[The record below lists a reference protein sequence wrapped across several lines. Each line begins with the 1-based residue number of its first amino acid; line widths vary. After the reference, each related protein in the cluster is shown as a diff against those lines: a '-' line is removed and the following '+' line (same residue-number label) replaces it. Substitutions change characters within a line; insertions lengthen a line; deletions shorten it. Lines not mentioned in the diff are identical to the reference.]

1 MKSVPIYHQL
11 SDTGL
16 GTGSLP
22 NVPGHFW
29 DPSRKAN
36 FHVID
41 DNAISEPMLD
51 AGVRAKLNSGG
62 AGGNIPIGG
71 IIMWS
76 GNIASIPRPTWALCD
91 GVENAPGP
99 DLRNSF
105 VVGAAVD
112 DGGVAKTD
120 IEGTLKVTGGVTGHS
135 HSSHAPLTHSGM
147 SIGDHTGL
155 THSLAIADHP
165 DLTHIA
171 LNAPSH
177 SFDLPD
183 FVFPSF
189 TGSHEDREVRSAA
202 GHRPRLLTARPREVR
217 DGGQV
222 RRGVEG
228 GRT

>member
-112 DGGVAKTD
+112 
-120 IEGTLKVTGGVTGHS
+120 
-135 HSSHAPLTHSGM
+135 
-147 SIGDHTGL
+147 
-155 THSLAIADHP
+155 
-165 DLTHIA
+165 
-171 LNAPSH
+171 
-177 SFDLPD
+177 
-183 FVFPSF
+183 
-189 TGSHEDREVRSAA
+189 EDRKSV
-202 GHRPRLLTARPREVR
+202 V
-217 DGGQV
+217 
-222 RRGVEG
+222 
-228 GRT
+228 